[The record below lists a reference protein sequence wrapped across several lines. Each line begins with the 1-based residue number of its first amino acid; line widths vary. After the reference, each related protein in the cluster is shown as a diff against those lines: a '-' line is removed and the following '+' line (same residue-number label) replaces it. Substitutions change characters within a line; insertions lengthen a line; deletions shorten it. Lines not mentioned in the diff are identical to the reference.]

1 VKNKTRIP
9 LSGLRIRLAFLY
21 SILLFGLAS
30 LGVGVIYLSLSVSL
44 SDEPMS
50 RDAAFQ
56 ILVDEL
62 GEFSS
67 TSDDI
72 DSVAG
77 LTESNQTQLVG
88 FEQAVNQRALD
99 QLRSYSGWS
108 LLALFATS
116 MLIGWYVSGLVLRP
130 IGRITSVARDI
141 QATDLSRRI
150 ELGGPADE
158 LRDLGDTFDQMLDRL
173 DQAFEDQRQFIQE
186 TSHELRNPLAVIR
199 TNLDVVLNDPKA
211 NLEEFRFS
219 GEVAN
224 RAAVRMSA
232 LVDDLL
238 LLAHHERRDVDR
250 EPIFLSQVVS
260 ETIEDFS
267 AFAKKNNVSLTLEMS
282 SEIKVIGDAAA
293 LRRALANLLSNAIRI
308 TGSEKT
314 GGQIKVVGGQDTDQ
328 VWVSVE
334 DNGPGLSTEDIE
346 RVFQRFWKGNVSEA
360 KESGR
365 SGLGLA
371 IVRQI
376 VEGHGGQV
384 TVRSQLGNGAT
395 FTIWLPRY
403 ITL

>member
-1 VKNKTRIP
+1 MKTQRSIP

-30 LGVGVIYLSLSVSL
+30 LGVGIIYLSLSVSL

-56 ILVDEL
+56 ILGDEL
-62 GEFSS
+62 GELAD
-67 TSDDI
+67 T
-72 DSVAG
+72 A
-77 LTESNQTQLVG
+77 TEEENSFNRVEQQQTQLVG

-108 LLALFATS
+108 LLALFASS

-130 IGRITSVARDI
+130 IGRITSVAREI

-173 DQAFEDQRQFIQE
+173 DQAFEGQRHFIQE
-186 TSHELRNPLAVIR
+186 SSHELRNPLAVIR
-199 TNLDVVLNDPKA
+199 ANLDVVLGNPKA
-211 NLEEFRFS
+211 TLEEFRFS
-219 GEVAN
+219 GEVAS
-224 RAAVRMSA
+224 RAAIRMSV

-238 LLAHHERRDVDR
+238 LLAYHERRDTHR
-250 EPIFLSQVVS
+250 EPILLTQVVA
-260 ETIEDFS
+260 ETVEDFS
-267 AFAKKNNVSLTLEMS
+267 AFAKRNNAVLTVDMTP
-282 SEIKVIGDAAA
+282 EIKVIGDAAA
-293 LRRALANLLSNAIRI
+293 LRRALANLLSNAIRVL
-308 TGSEKT
+308 GS
-314 GGQIKVVGGQDTDQ
+314 GGEVRVLGGQDTEQ

-334 DNGPGLSTEDIE
+334 DNGPGLSAEDLD
-346 RVFQRFWKGNVSEA
+346 RVFQRFWKGQGAGA

-384 TVRSQLGNGAT
+384 TVRSQLGSGAT

-403 ITL
+403 IAA